1 MDWPSGYASTKSS
14 QRFSLTDRIG
24 ATSARTLNDAWD
36 RYLAAPPLSDGSV
49 TNVTSVTS
57 VTSVQPLDVTDVTLV
72 AANGGELDP
81 DDWSFNT
88 EPQEVKASMAA
99 SDKRD

>member
-1 MDWPSGYASTKSS
+1 LGSIPCC
-14 QRFSLTDRIG
+14 
-24 ATSARTLNDAWD
+24 
-36 RYLAAPPLSDGSV
+36 APVIRRKRNKL
-49 TNVTSVTS
+49 TSVTS
-57 VTSVQPLDVTDVTLV
+57 VTSVQPLDVTNVTLV